1 MPVFCFPKGRSY
13 PWMIYFHKKDKN
25 KVYSCNHSLGS
36 FMYEE
41 RIICKT
47 FPLPSHLL
55 NALLENQRNLY
66 RKRSR
71 LGRRGSFKKAEGSE
85 KTARVRPAM
94 LGIGKKQKKE
104 KKKSMC
110 KVSDSTEMS
119 SSTQY
124 CFLCSTI
131 QTGIYGFQS
140 PTPTCL
146 RITKMCV
153 KPHIAHTATCAFI
166 STVFKQPWERDILL
180 TFKQWSQCLNLTNWY
195 HLLPRWWWNL
205 LPSHSSYDQ
214 AFPHTAL
221 KRYSGCS
228 RSRVYP
234 TAA

>member
-1 MPVFCFPKGRSY
+1 
-13 PWMIYFHKKDKN
+13 MIYFHKKDKN

-104 KKKSMC
+104 KKKIN
-110 KVSDSTEMS
+110 V
-119 SSTQY
+119 
-124 CFLCSTI
+124 
-131 QTGIYGFQS
+131 
-140 PTPTCL
+140 
-146 RITKMCV
+146 
-153 KPHIAHTATCAFI
+153 
-166 STVFKQPWERDILL
+166 
-180 TFKQWSQCLNLTNWY
+180 
-195 HLLPRWWWNL
+195 
-205 LPSHSSYDQ
+205 
-214 AFPHTAL
+214 
-221 KRYSGCS
+221 
-228 RSRVYP
+228 
-234 TAA
+234 